1 MTQRRVVILIV
12 IDQVDPGLSSLS
24 LKAIYCPDGASERE
38 GSYLPR
44 ELTPHQSAVFSCER
58 AGLTWPVLMIVSC
71 CAATTVYR
79 RSCQSKEVRGLPLS
93 VADLPVNL
101 HPFHHTVDL
110 PDSSRAPQDE
120 RALSGVY

>member
-71 CAATTVYR
+71 CAATTGR
-79 RSCQSKEVRGLPLS
+79 EVRHTPGLFELVTLGLPAWIVS
-93 VADLPVNL
+93 
-101 HPFHHTVDL
+101 
-110 PDSSRAPQDE
+110 
-120 RALSGVY
+120 